1 MTIQSDSFT
10 KHAEGHDPQAWMS
23 AYEQVCDLLVGR
35 LGIAREKL
43 SPEGRLDDDLLLD
56 SLDLLDFSLVLSDQY
71 QIELG
76 LDALRLA
83 DTIGDITSLLAA
95 AAQDRRAHAQ

>member
-1 MTIQSDSFT
+1 
-10 KHAEGHDPQAWMS
+10 MS

-43 SPEGRLDDDLLLD
+43 SPEMRLDDDLLLD

-76 LDALRLA
+76 IDALRLA
-83 DTIGDITSLLAA
+83 DTIGDITSLLDA